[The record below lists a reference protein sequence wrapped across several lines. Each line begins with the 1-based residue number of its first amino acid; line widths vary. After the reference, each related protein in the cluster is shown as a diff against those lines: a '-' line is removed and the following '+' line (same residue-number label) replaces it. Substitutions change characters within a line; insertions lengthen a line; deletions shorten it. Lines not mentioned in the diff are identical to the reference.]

1 MSVSFSGQDLFNWY
15 QKAQQ
20 QAIAFDIPSFEVDWL
35 VQELTNL
42 DRLSLRTSS
51 YRHQAKI
58 KSIVSLA
65 ELEQLW
71 QQRREDRRPVQYLV
85 GQCHWR
91 NFRLKV
97 TPDVLIPRPE
107 TEIIIDIVAEI
118 TEQNPQ
124 LKQGNWLDLGTGSGA
139 IAIGLAEILPS
150 AQIYAIDKSNSAL
163 QIAQEN
169 AQTLGYQEKIKF
181 YHGSWFSP
189 LKQLSLKFSGIVS
202 NPPYIPSQSL
212 IQLQPEVAQHEPKIA
227 LDGGDDGLEEIR
239 HLIKYAPDFLQNGGV
254 LIMEMMQGQAQP
266 IKNLLQKQGSYTRIE
281 TYSDLAQISRFIVA
295 FSEKNT

>member
-71 QQRREDRRPVQYLV
+71 RQRKEDRCPVQYLV

-91 NFRLKV
+91 NFTLKV

-181 YHGSWFSP
+181 YHGSWFRP
-189 LKQLSLKFSGIVS
+189 LEQLGLKFSGIVS
-202 NPPYIPSQSL
+202 NPPYIPSHSV

-281 TYSDLAQISRFIVA
+281 TSSDLAQISRFIVA